1 MIDDGFA
8 KRGALVGW
16 KGSGE
21 DTRSEPTF
29 TLSTLHGM
37 VWYGYGIA
45 QYIVYGKLWYGI
57 ALYGTIYFSW
67 YALVQD

>member
-29 TLSTLHGM
+29 TLSTLHGR
-37 VWYGYGIA
+37 VWYVLIWNSM
-45 QYIVYGKLWYGI
+45 V
-57 ALYGTIYFSW
+57 
-67 YALVQD
+67 